1 MQGFSL
7 CTHTYTPSLSHS
19 LSLSLSSEY
28 ATDVNVMVA
37 RKAIQAIGRI
47 ALRLSTR
54 ANTCV
59 DKLLALLIMEIDYI
73 TAETLVAMTS
83 EYPPRDIRGLI

>member
-1 MQGFSL
+1 
-7 CTHTYTPSLSHS
+7 
-19 LSLSLSSEY
+19 
-28 ATDVNVMVA
+28 MVA

-83 EYPPRDIRGLI
+83 EYPPRDIRRLILYRCTFHSGVIYSTVVVSPDASGILCSYRYSA

>member
-1 MQGFSL
+1 
-7 CTHTYTPSLSHS
+7 
-19 LSLSLSSEY
+19 
-28 ATDVNVMVA
+28 MVA

-83 EYPPRDIRGLI
+83 EYPPRDIRGLILNQCTFHSGVIYSTVVVSPYASGILCSYRYSA